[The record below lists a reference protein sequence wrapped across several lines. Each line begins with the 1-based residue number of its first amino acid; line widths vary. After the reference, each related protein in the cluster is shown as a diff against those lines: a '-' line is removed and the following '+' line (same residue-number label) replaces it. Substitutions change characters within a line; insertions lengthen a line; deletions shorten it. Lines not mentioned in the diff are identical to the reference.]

1 MEREQPVP
9 QAEIITL
16 AWHVD
21 YWNYLGWKDEFS
33 SAEFSKRQE
42 SYGRK
47 FKIDSIYTPQ
57 MVVDGQTEFVG
68 NNSGKA
74 VTSIMAAANLSKASI
89 ELAMNENLLKI
100 NISEISKIEN
110 ATVFAAVAEDKLSTS
125 VKRGENSGRVLEH
138 SSVVRQ
144 LKTIGVI
151 SGASSTFSGELDL
164 PIQPNWKKENLKII
178 VFVQENNTRK
188 ILGVNQIQYK

>member
-1 MEREQPVP
+1 MP

-42 SYGRK
+42 SYGSK

-74 VTSIMAAANLSKASI
+74 VTSIMAAAKLSKASI
-89 ELAMNENLLKI
+89 ELALNENLLKI

-110 ATVFAAVAEDKLSTS
+110 ATVFAAIAEDKLSTS

-144 LKTIGVI
+144 LKTIGVV

-164 PIQPNWKKENLKII
+164 PIQLNWKKENLKII

>member
-1 MEREQPVP
+1 MP

-42 SYGRK
+42 SYGSK

-74 VTSIMAAANLSKASI
+74 VTSIMAAAKLSKASI
-89 ELAMNENLLKI
+89 ELALNENLLKI

-110 ATVFAAVAEDKLSTS
+110 ATVFTAIAEDKLSTS

-144 LKTIGVI
+144 LKTIGVV
-151 SGASSTFSGELDL
+151 SGASSTFSGEFDL
-164 PIQPNWKKENLKII
+164 PIQLNWKKENLKII